1 MEDGAIVVEARACR
15 NRRGNI
21 GPMKP
26 LSALPQEVRHELL
39 EIGPIWGRDTR
50 KHRDRVFALY
60 AKLLERAPKAGASVT
75 RDVPYAAHPRQCL
88 DVFRPER
95 ARDADVVVFLHGG
108 AFVRGDKRVTPEVYD
123 NVLYWF
129 ARQGCVGFNIE
140 YRLAPESQ
148 YPGGATDVA
157 LAVAWVRAHA
167 REHGGNPAR
176 IFLIGHSAGATHAA
190 AYACDPVV
198 RPAEGLGLAG
208 LVLIS
213 GRLRADARPDNPN
226 AAAVRAY
233 FGDDESLYDVRSPVT
248 HAANLDVPVFIAIA
262 EHENPLLD
270 VYGAEFLHRVSAA
283 RGRAPRFLRLC
294 DHNHISMVAHFNTE
308 EEILGRE
315 ILEFFAAGK

>member
-1 MEDGAIVVEARACR
+1 V
-15 NRRGNI
+15 RGNI
-21 GPMKP
+21 GPVKP
-26 LSALPQEVRHELL
+26 LSALPEDVRSELL
-39 EIGPIWGRDTR
+39 AIGPVWGRDIQ
-50 KHRDRVFALY
+50 KHRERVLELY
-60 AKLLERAPKAGASVT
+60 GALLERAPKAGVSVT
-75 RDVPYAAHPRQCL
+75 RDVPYAAHARQRV
-88 DVFRPER
+88 DIFRPDG
-95 ARDADVVVFLHGG
+95 ARDADVVVFVHGG
-108 AFVRGDKRVTPEVYD
+108 AFVRGDKRVSPEIYD

-129 ARQGCVGFNIE
+129 ARQGCVGFNVE
-140 YRLAPESQ
+140 YRLAPESR

-157 LAVAWVRAHA
+157 LTVAWVHAHA

-233 FGDDESLYDVRSPVT
+233 FGDDESLYEARSPVT
-248 HAANLDVPVFIAIA
+248 HAARLDVPVLIAVA

-270 VYGAEFLHRVSAA
+270 VYGAEFLHRVSVA
-283 RGRAPRFLRLC
+283 RGRAPRFMRLP
-294 DHNHISMVAHFNTE
+294 DHNHISIVAHFNTAE
-308 EEILGRE
+308 ETLGRE
-315 ILEFFAAGK
+315 ILEFFAAGR

>member
-1 MEDGAIVVEARACR
+1 MP
-15 NRRGNI
+15 
-21 GPMKP
+21 PMKP

-39 EIGPIWGRDTR
+39 EIGPAWARDTQR
-50 KHRDRVFALY
+50 HRDRVLALY
-60 AKLLERAPKAGASVT
+60 GALLERAPKDEVSVA
-75 RDVPYAAHPRQCL
+75 REVPYAAHPRQRL
-88 DVFRPER
+88 DVFRPDG

-108 AFVRGDKRVTPEVYD
+108 AFVRGDKCVTPEIYD

-129 ARQGCVGFNIE
+129 ARQGVVGFNVE

-176 IFLIGHSAGATHAA
+176 IFLVAHSAGATHAA

-198 RPAEGLGLAG
+198 RPAEGLSLAG

-213 GRLRADARPDNPN
+213 GRLRADVRPENPN
-226 AAAVRAY
+226 AGAVRAY
-233 FGDDESLYDVRSPVT
+233 FGDDESLYETRSPVT
-248 HAANLDVPVFIAIA
+248 HAARLDVPVFIAIA

-283 RGRAPRFLRLC
+283 RGRAPRFMRLP
-294 DHNHISMVAHFNTE
+294 DHNHISIVAHFNTE

-315 ILEFFAAGK
+315 ILEFFAAAR

>member
-1 MEDGAIVVEARACR
+1 
-15 NRRGNI
+15 
-21 GPMKP
+21 MKP
-26 LSALPQEVRHELL
+26 LGSLPAAARRELAA
-39 EIGPIWGRDTR
+39 IGPVWGRDIQ
-50 KHRDRVFALY
+50 KHRDRVLALY
-60 AKLLERAPKAGASVT
+60 GPLLERAPKSGVAVT
-75 RDVPYAAHPRQCL
+75 REVPYAGHDRQRL
-88 DVFRPER
+88 DVFRPQG
-95 ARDADVVVFLHGG
+95 ARDADVVVFVHGG
-108 AFVRGDKRVTPEVYD
+108 AFVRGDKRVTSEVYD

-176 IFLIGHSAGATHAA
+176 IFLIGHSAGGTHAA

-198 RPAEGLGLAG
+198 RPAEGHGLAG

-213 GRLRADARPDNPN
+213 ARVRADVRPDNPN
-226 AAAVRAY
+226 AAAVKAY
-233 FGDDESLYDVRSPVT
+233 FGEDESLYEARSPVT

-270 VYGAEFLHRVSAA
+270 VYGAELLHRVSIA
-283 RGRAPRFLRLC
+283 RGRAPRFMRLPE
-294 DHNHISMVAHFNTE
+294 HNHISIMAHFNTE
-308 EEILGRE
+308 EELLGRE
-315 ILEFFAAGK
+315 ILEFFAAGR